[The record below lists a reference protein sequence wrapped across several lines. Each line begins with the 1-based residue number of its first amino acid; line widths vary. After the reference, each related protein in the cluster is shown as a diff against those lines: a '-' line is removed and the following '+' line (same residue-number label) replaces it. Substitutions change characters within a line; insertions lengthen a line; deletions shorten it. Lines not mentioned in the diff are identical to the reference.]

1 MYFFWFSEDTLPTR
15 RVLLLGVQQTG
26 KSSTGNTIL
35 GKHVFPTE
43 EVTSDSGAFQGKVFE
58 RMVTVVDT
66 PRLDL
71 IEDGEMDRVQPK
83 MSADPNL
90 AAGVLLCS
98 PGPHVIL
105 LVVSMSQ
112 PFAENHRKTLETHL
126 EGMGRG
132 VCTWNVS

>member
-1 MYFFWFSEDTLPTR
+1 MPTR
-15 RVLLLGVQQTG
+15 RILLLGVQQTG

-43 EVTSDSGAFQGKVFE
+43 EVTSESGAFQGKVFE

-71 IEDGEMDRVQPK
+71 IEGEEMDGDQSRE
-83 MSADPNL
+83 SADPNL
-90 AAGVLLCS
+90 SAGVLLCS

-112 PFAENHRKTLETHL
+112 SFTENHRKTLETHL

-132 VCTWNVS
+132 V